1 MILAVVALAVGL
13 PPSAFAVV
21 GWTSS
26 KPHTLNPSMCLEAAH
41 PRKVTANSP
50 IPVFVHVQKTGGT
63 TFSMALLVS
72 YAANE
77 ILSTSCL
84 SQSINITEA
93 RNLKTAKIGFGH
105 LTRREVA
112 NSELSSDSHRGISP
126 ITMIRDVVGH
136 RKSLYLEKV
145 DHAKYRRPID
155 WVRSSTY
162 PSNFQLEHTLLNAAN
177 ATLEGAK
184 RELCSL
190 EYIGV
195 SEQMEDSLC
204 LFGYKFKRRTELF
217 TSYRV
222 KPDKRRDEGWDA
234 QAINVTRKE
243 STLENRVMT
252 FAKEMFQARVEITN
266 TCGLAWLISAAKLDI
281 KKSLTAKGGGELKQ
295 HSKWICTKWAIELGL
310 EQNPFVPDK
319 ALVKEKF
326 FCGYGHA
333 HLDEH

>member
-1 MILAVVALAVGL
+1 
-13 PPSAFAVV
+13 
-21 GWTSS
+21 
-26 KPHTLNPSMCLEAAH
+26 
-41 PRKVTANSP
+41 
-50 IPVFVHVQKTGGT
+50 
-63 TFSMALLVS
+63 
-72 YAANE
+72 
-77 ILSTSCL
+77 
-84 SQSINITEA
+84 
-93 RNLKTAKIGFGH
+93 
-105 LTRREVA
+105 
-112 NSELSSDSHRGISP
+112 
-126 ITMIRDVVGH
+126 
-136 RKSLYLEKV
+136 
-145 DHAKYRRPID
+145 
-155 WVRSSTY
+155 
-162 PSNFQLEHTLLNAAN
+162 
-177 ATLEGAK
+177 
-184 RELCSL
+184 
-190 EYIGV
+190 
-195 SEQMEDSLC
+195 MEDSLC

-252 FAKEMFQARVEITN
+252 FAKEMFQARVE
-266 TCGLAWLISAAKLDI
+266 AAKLDI